1 MSLLEFLIFGLYLA
15 MLTLGILGVQIL
27 EQMRLANSK
36 QLSIEDSNEKFVQSE
51 LEEPDS
57 EDEQPASFNPE
68 SEDYTMTENPM
79 IRHRNVEQQ
88 VSAMEMVD

>member
-27 EQMRLANSK
+27 EQMRLANMK
-36 QLSIEDSNEKFVQSE
+36 QLTIEDSSEKFVESE
-51 LEEPDS
+51 FEEPDS
-57 EDEQPASFNPE
+57 DDEQAPFNPDTE
-68 SEDYTMTENPM
+68 QYTMTENPM
-79 IRHRNVEQQ
+79 LRHRNVEQQ